1 MAGKKQKAEAQK
13 AYQAKVDHIIMRLIC
28 VRGLVPHI
36 LDSPEWK
43 ELMRTL
49 NGQYHP
55 TSSDLFEQKF
65 IPQEAVYVREKQIE
79 LLKKEH
85 NLTLTFDGTTT
96 RKPQSFYTAH
106 ATTPSRKVH
115 FLDGY
120 EGTDK
125 HHTKGWI
132 KDKLLTVCGS
142 FWWMVYR

>member
-1 MAGKKQKAEAQK
+1 MAGKKQKVEAQK

-65 IPQEAVYVREKQIE
+65 IPQEAIYVREKTDRASQE
-79 LLKKEH
+79 
-85 NLTLTFDGTTT
+85 
-96 RKPQSFYTAH
+96 RAQSDIDLRWHYY
-106 ATTPSRKVH
+106 S
-115 FLDGY
+115 
-120 EGTDK
+120 
-125 HHTKGWI
+125 
-132 KDKLLTVCGS
+132 
-142 FWWMVYR
+142 